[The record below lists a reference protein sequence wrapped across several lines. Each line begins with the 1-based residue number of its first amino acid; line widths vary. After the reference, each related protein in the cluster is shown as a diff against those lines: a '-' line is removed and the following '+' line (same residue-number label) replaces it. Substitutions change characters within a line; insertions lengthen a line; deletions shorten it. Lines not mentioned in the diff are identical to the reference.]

1 MARKILVVGGVAGGA
16 SAAARLRRHSE
27 EDQIIIFEKGPDV
40 SFSNCCLPY
49 HLSGMIKNSQ
59 DLVLMTPELFK
70 TQYNLDVRSQNE
82 VTSIDRR
89 KKEVTVKDLK
99 SGNEYKESYDK
110 LVLSPGGKPIVPPIP
125 GLEKVKSFTIRN
137 VVDITKLANAINAED
152 VKNISVIGGGFIGIE
167 TVENL
172 KEAGF
177 NVTLVEAMPQI
188 LRILDYDMVQILH
201 KELYDQGVNL
211 ILDDKVTSFEENA
224 IVLESGK
231 KVEADVIVMAIGVSP
246 ETDLAKQAGLEIG
259 KTGAMKVD
267 QNYRTIDKDIYAV
280 GDAIE
285 VYSYLFNDYFK
296 LPLAGPAQKQARG
309 VADHINKQCIDNR
322 GYIGSSILK
331 VFEYNA
337 ASTGLTGDFI
347 KNSDLNIDF
356 DYVRIIPGDKVGLMP
371 SSRSMHFK
379 LVFEVPTGR
388 ILGAQAIGKG
398 NVDKRIDVIATVIKF
413 GGTIRDLKDLELC
426 YAPPFGTAKDVVNFA
441 GYVAT
446 NLLHDDFRQV
456 YVNDVRK
463 LVEEEAIIFDVREED
478 EYALSHLKTAKNI
491 PLSQFRDRLNE
502 FPREKPFYL
511 HCRSGQR
518 SYNMVLA
525 LQNLGFDNVYNISG
539 GFMGVSFHEF
549 FNDKVSGREPILTD
563 YNFD

>member
-1 MARKILVVGGVAGGA
+1 MPRKVLVVGGVAGGA
-16 SAAARLRRHSE
+16 SAAARLRRLSE
-27 EDQIIIFEKGPDV
+27 EDQIIIFEKGPHV
-40 SFSNCCLPY
+40 SFSNCSLPY
-49 HLSGMIKNSQ
+49 HLSGIVEKSE

-70 TQYNLDVRSQNE
+70 SQYNINVRTNSE
-82 VTSIDRR
+82 VVSIDRE
-89 KKEVTVKDLK
+89 KKEVTVKDITTGK
-99 SGNEYKESYDK
+99 DYTESYDK

-125 GLEKVKSFTIRN
+125 GLEKIRYFTIRN
-137 VVDITKLANAINAED
+137 VVDIAKLANAVKEDD

-172 KEAGF
+172 KEAGY
-177 NVTLVEAMPQI
+177 NVTLIEAMPQI
-188 LRILDYDMVQILH
+188 LRILDFDMVQILH
-201 KELYDQGVNL
+201 KEIHDQGVNL
-211 ILDDKVTSFEENA
+211 ILDDKVTSFDDKK
-224 IVLESGK
+224 IILESGK
-231 KVEADVIVMAIGVSP
+231 KVDADLVILAIGVSP
-246 ETDLAKQAGLEIG
+246 ETDLAKQAGLELG

-267 QNYRTIDKDIYAV
+267 QNYRTNDKNIYAV

-309 VADHINKQCIDNR
+309 VADHINGMCIDNR

-331 VFEYNA
+331 VFDYNA
-337 ASTGLTGDFI
+337 ASTGLTGGFI
-347 KNSDLNIDF
+347 RNSNLNIDF
-356 DYVRIIPGDKVGLMP
+356 NCVRIIPGDKVGLMP

-379 LVFEVPTGR
+379 LVYEVPTGR

-398 NVDKRIDVIATVIKF
+398 NVDKRIDVIATIIKF

-446 NLLHDDFRQV
+446 NLMHDDFKQV
-456 YVNDVRK
+456 HAYEVRE
-463 LVEEEAIIFDVREED
+463 LVESKAFIVDVREEK
-478 EYALSHLKTAKNI
+478 EYEQSHLKTAVNI
-491 PLSQFRDRLNE
+491 PLSQLRDRVSE
-502 FPREKPFYL
+502 FPKDQPVYI

-518 SYNMVLA
+518 SYNAVLA
-525 LQNLGFDNVYNISG
+525 LQNLGYSNVWNVSG
-539 GFMGVSFHEF
+539 GFMGVSFHEYY
-549 FNDKVSGREPILTD
+549 NDKVTGRDTILTD